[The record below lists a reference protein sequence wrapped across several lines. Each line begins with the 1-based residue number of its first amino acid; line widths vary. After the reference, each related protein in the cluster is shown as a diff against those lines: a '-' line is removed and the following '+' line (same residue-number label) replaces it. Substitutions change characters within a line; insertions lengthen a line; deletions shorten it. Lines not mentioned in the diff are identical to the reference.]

1 MSPALAGLSGL
12 LAFLA
17 AWELA
22 GLGLPRMGGRRVR
35 EWIDRLARGPRWVA
49 GGESHAIR
57 LRRAGLDGRL
67 SPRGLAL
74 ARLGGIAASVVLAI
88 AVLPATPVRLAPVL
102 AIGLLCAGLA
112 APEALLERAIRRR
125 SAAIVSALPDALDLL
140 AVGAAAGRSLGVM
153 LAEVA
158 RASRGPLAVELASA
172 AAEIEAGST
181 QQDALARLRTRSGVA
196 ELGHLAATLE
206 RSRRFGS
213 PLADQLHARAAA
225 LRAQER
231 RRIAEHA
238 ARAAPKIQLAVAL
251 LLVPS
256 ALLAITAALIAHAD
270 SLFQALR

>member
-22 GLGLPRMGGRRVR
+22 GLGLPGAGERRARRWV
-35 EWIDRLARGPRWVA
+35 DRLARGPGWAA
-49 GGESHAIR
+49 GGEGPESR
-57 LRRAGLDGRL
+57 LRRAGLEGTL

-74 ARLGGIAASVVLAI
+74 ARGASVATAGLLVLV
-88 AVLPATPVRLAPVL
+88 VLPATPVRLAPVV
-102 AIGLLCAGLA
+102 AIGLLGAGLA
-112 APEALLERAIRRR
+112 APDAMLERAIRRR

-140 AVGAAAGRSLGVM
+140 AVGAAAGRPLGVM

-158 RASRGPLAVELASA
+158 RGARGPLACELAST
-172 AAEIEAGST
+172 AAEIEAGAT
-181 QQDALARLRTRSGVA
+181 PGEALARLRSRSGVA
-196 ELGHLAATLE
+196 ELGHLGATLE

-225 LRAQER
+225 LRAEER

-270 SLFQALR
+270 SLFRALA